1 MGCESG
7 EDFILASVVA
17 LIIYV
22 AVGRMGSGVLFFTVK
37 DLAKISL
44 LL

>member
-7 EDFILASVVA
+7 TDFILASVVA

-22 AVGRMGSGVLFFTVK
+22 VVGRMGSGVLFFP
-37 DLAKISL
+37 LR
-44 LL
+44 